1 MKIIAVTNQ
10 KGGVAKT
17 TTATT
22 MAAGLKKRGYRVL
35 LIDTDPQ
42 WNSTDTYRAQIDDQA
57 TLFDVLCAGEKISE
71 AIQHTEAGDIVA
83 SDPLLV
89 EAEQRMTEQGREFR
103 LKEAIE
109 EIEGLY
115 DYIIIDTPP
124 GLGILLTN
132 ALTAATAC
140 IIPISADRY
149 GLQGLSGLDKSIG
162 RVRKYSNRD
171 LKIAGLLF
179 CKYNPNLN
187 LSKAVMEVVQG
198 VEKDLGTQ
206 MYQVT
211 IRETVAAR
219 EAQAARK
226 TLFDAAPNCTA
237 AKDYDAFLDEFLY
250 QSEGMVYSAFGAVRE
265 ARVHRDNGGE
275 FRFFDGEDK
284 WGFSFSR
291 NDVMFS
297 FYSGPEGGLFV
308 ECEGRDRNGKF
319 QLAGASAFPGEPQ
332 ETEEENQETMI
343 WDNTSKSVY
352 AYIFK

>member
-22 MAAGLKKRGYRVL
+22 MAAGLRKRGYRVL

-42 WNSTDTYRAQIDDQA
+42 ANSTDTYRAQIEDQA

-83 SDPLLV
+83 SDPLLAD
-89 EAEQRMTEQGREFR
+89 AEQRMTEQGREFR

-109 EIEGLY
+109 EIVNLY
-115 DYIIIDTPP
+115 DYIVIDTPP

-132 ALTAATAC
+132 ALTAATSC

-171 LKIAGLLF
+171 LKIDGLLF

-187 LSKAVMEVVQG
+187 LSKAVMEVVKN
-198 VEKDLGTQ
+198 VEQELGTK
-206 MYQVT
+206 MYKTT

-219 EAQAARK
+219 EAQAARM
-226 TLFDAAPNCTA
+226 TLFDAAPTCTA
-237 AKDYDAFLDEFLY
+237 ARDYDAFLDEFLY
-250 QSEGMVYSAFGAVRE
+250 WNEGNVMSAFGVVQE
-265 ARVHRDNGGE
+265 AKAFRAEGGE
-275 FRFFDGEDK
+275 FLYGGEGILS
-284 WGFSFSR
+284 GFSFLR
-291 NDVMFS
+291 NDVGFH
-297 FYSGPEGGLFV
+297 FYASEDGGLI
-308 ECEGRDRNGKF
+308 CDCS
-319 QLAGASAFPGEPQ
+319 AGA
-332 ETEEENQETMI
+332 ETATFRLADAGQLEGKC
-343 WDNTSKSVY
+343 DNAQSV
-352 AYIFK
+352 AEFVLK